1 MDDLRILPVTNE
13 ELILNVATMAEEI
26 WHEYFPALISEEQ
39 IDYMLEKFL
48 SFDSIFEQIQNGYE
62 YFLLIH
68 DYTFAGFAG
77 VHEENG
83 SLFLSKLYIHKDFR
97 GNGISSK
104 VMKNL
109 IELCKVR
116 SLDKIWLTCNRGNES
131 ALAIYKHFGFIQ
143 TREQVS
149 DIGGGFV
156 MDDYILEYPVKQQD
170 SLTEKLPATMERF
183 PCCRQLFNISR
194 TVLPFAGKTVL
205 SCIHYYFIGT
215 TAPS

>member
-149 DIGGGFV
+149 DIDGGFV
-156 MDDYILEYPVKQQD
+156 MDDYILEYPVK
-170 SLTEKLPATMERF
+170 
-183 PCCRQLFNISR
+183 
-194 TVLPFAGKTVL
+194 
-205 SCIHYYFIGT
+205 
-215 TAPS
+215 

>member
-1 MDDLRILPVTNE
+1 MHGDIVSNVRENLHYLDVSIFNHILSGRLFSMDDLRILPVTNE

-156 MDDYILEYPVKQQD
+156 MDDYILEYPVK
-170 SLTEKLPATMERF
+170 
-183 PCCRQLFNISR
+183 
-194 TVLPFAGKTVL
+194 
-205 SCIHYYFIGT
+205 
-215 TAPS
+215 

>member
-68 DYTFAGFAG
+68 DYTFGGFAG

-83 SLFLSKLYIHKDFR
+83 SLFLQQTLHSQRFSYTGQAYFFPAPLRPIMPK
-97 GNGISSK
+97 ISPSWIAR
-104 VMKNL
+104 L
-109 IELCKVR
+109 I
-116 SLDKIWLTCNRGNES
+116 
-131 ALAIYKHFGFIQ
+131 
-143 TREQVS
+143 
-149 DIGGGFV
+149 
-156 MDDYILEYPVKQQD
+156 
-170 SLTEKLPATMERF
+170 
-183 PCCRQLFNISR
+183 
-194 TVLPFAGKTVL
+194 
-205 SCIHYYFIGT
+205 
-215 TAPS
+215 